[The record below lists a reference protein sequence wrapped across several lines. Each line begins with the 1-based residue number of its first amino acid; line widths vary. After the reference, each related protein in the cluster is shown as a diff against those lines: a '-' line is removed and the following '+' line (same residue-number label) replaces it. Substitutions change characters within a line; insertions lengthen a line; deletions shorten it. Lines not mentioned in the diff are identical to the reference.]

1 MPIETIFRNVE
12 FAAHEPLRE
21 RRFPFQNF
29 FPRRAPDQLTRFAC
43 PEFSGLVDRLSI
55 HPPILIEVFDPCLL
69 CEILRWF
76 ENALLD
82 QMRFDVVVHEQS
94 LICRRDLFGKRS
106 VPPSRSDCP
115 QTRTFLDS
123 GARTHPATPEDS

>member
-1 MPIETIFRNVE
+1 MSVQTILRNIELT
-12 FAAHEPLRE
+12 ADKPLRE

-29 FPRRAPDQLTRFAC
+29 FPRRPPDQLTRFAC
-43 PEFSGLVDRLSI
+43 PEFSGLVDRLAI
-55 HPPILIEVFDPCLL
+55 HPPILIEVLDPCLL
-69 CEILRWF
+69 REILRWF

-106 VPPSRSDCP
+106 VLLKRRSP
-115 QTRTFLDS
+115 RRPRTL
-123 GARTHPATPEDS
+123 